1 MDNIIKQLLWETWAM
16 LVMAGPYILFGFLMA
31 GLIHTFISPAK
42 IVSLLGR
49 KNWKSVLTASICGIP
64 LPLCS
69 CSVLPT
75 AAALRQKGA
84 SRGATT
90 SFLISTPE
98 TGVDSIA
105 LTYGI
110 MDLTMAILRPLS
122 AFITAFISGIFVNLW
137 GEQKGNDQEEAHQ
150 SKEKACCSSKNA
162 NSKDSGK
169 VRPESK
175 QAWWKKTL
183 HYSFFELSDDL
194 SHWLA
199 LGIVLS
205 GILSACLPDTV
216 FDGWAGQGVS
226 SLLFMLAISMPMYI
240 CASGSTPIAAVMI
253 TKGLSPGAALV
264 FLLAGPATNIGSI
277 PILLKILGKRSTII
291 YLLTIIAI
299 SLLIGFGV
307 NLYYSSYLLSPSM
320 GIDSGSEKMGGPISI
335 LSAVVL
341 LFLLIKG
348 IIMRPVPAEW
358 KNLNDLLERY
368 SGFRLSWLKIIV
380 FSAIL
385 LIFSFLSSFL

>member
-1 MDNIIKQLLWETWAM
+1 M